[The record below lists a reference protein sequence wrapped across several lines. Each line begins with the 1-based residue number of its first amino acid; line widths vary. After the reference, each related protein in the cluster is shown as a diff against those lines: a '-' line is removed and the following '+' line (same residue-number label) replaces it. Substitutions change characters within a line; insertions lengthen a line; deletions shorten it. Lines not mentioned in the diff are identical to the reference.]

1 MSQNN
6 LSLSLFL
13 LSHLSTLPFP
23 SPASPGPYYLFFT
36 IEILRSLY
44 ERIRLPVVPLY
55 GGFPVKLR
63 TFVGEPIPYD
73 PNTTAEQLTA
83 KVRSI
88 CTYIYIKNINSS
100 DGKRWNILVK

>member
-6 LSLSLFL
+6 RSLSLSS
-13 LSHLSTLPFP
+13 LSPLYPPFSF
-23 SPASPGPYYLFFT
+23 SPPPLLFFT

-63 TFVGEPIPYD
+63 TFVGEPIPYN
-73 PNTTAEQLTA
+73 PNTTAEELTA

-88 CTYIYIKNINSS
+88 CTYIYIYK
-100 DGKRWNILVK
+100 KY